1 MMTGYK
7 VVQCRCS
14 ERHNQVA
21 IVLEPMLRDGI
32 AVLREFVA
40 SLVLD
45 GIIEEKC
52 EECGEP
58 LQLWHYRVG
67 WVQARSYTDALEQFT
82 GAKEWNEPPA
92 AYRIGTHVESTVN

>member
-1 MMTGYK
+1 MITGYK
-7 VVQCRCS
+7 VAQCLCS

-21 IVLEPMLRDGI
+21 IVLEPTLRDGI

-45 GIIEEKC
+45 GIIEEMC

-58 LQLWHYRVG
+58 RRLWHYRVG
-67 WVQARSYTDALEQFT
+67 SVQARSYTDALEQFT
-82 GAKEWNEPPA
+82 GAMEWNEPLE
-92 AYRIGTHVESTVN
+92 AYRTGLERTWRVQ